1 MLSNI
6 GIPGLMLILFILAV
20 IAGGIS
26 LFFYLLFKIAKKENC
41 EKAHLN

>member
-20 IAGGIS
+20 IVGGIS
-26 LFFYLLFKIAKKENC
+26 LFFYLLFKIAKK
-41 EKAHLN
+41 